1 MGCSSSQQTIDDKKT
16 NTKEILNST
25 IENNSLNNN
34 NNNEN
39 EKMFN
44 NNKNIINEVNKEK
57 NIKPNALG
65 FIISEEQFPEN
76 KKPPTETRVKER
88 IILKKKVKLEQNKR
102 DKELFQQLGKKYDFD
117 DSDVEDDN
125 KN

>member
-16 NTKEILNST
+16 KTKEILNST

-34 NNNEN
+34 NNEN
-39 EKMFN
+39 EKMIN

-57 NIKPNALG
+57 NIKPNALC

-102 DKELFQQLGKKYDFD
+102 DKELFQKLGKKYDFD

>member
-16 NTKEILNST
+16 NIKEILNST
-25 IENNSLNNN
+25 IENNSINN

-57 NIKPNALG
+57 
-65 FIISEEQFPEN
+65 
-76 KKPPTETRVKER
+76 
-88 IILKKKVKLEQNKR
+88 
-102 DKELFQQLGKKYDFD
+102 KY
-117 DSDVEDDN
+117 
-125 KN
+125 

>member
-16 NTKEILNST
+16 KTKEILNST

-34 NNNEN
+34 NNEN
-39 EKMFN
+39 EKMIN

-102 DKELFQQLGKKYDFD
+102 DKELFQKLGKKYDFD

>member
-16 NTKEILNST
+16 KTKEILNST

-34 NNNEN
+34 NNEN
-39 EKMFN
+39 EKKIN

-102 DKELFQQLGKKYDFD
+102 DKELFQKLGKKYDFD
-117 DSDVEDDN
+117 DSDVEDEN

>member
-16 NTKEILNST
+16 NFKEILNST
-25 IENNSLNNN
+25 IENNNLNNN
-34 NNNEN
+34 NEH
-39 EKMFN
+39 EKILN
-44 NNKNIINEVNKEK
+44 NNINEDNKEN

-88 IILKKKVKLEQNKR
+88 IIIKKKVKKEQNKR

-117 DSDVEDDN
+117 DSDVEEDN
-125 KN
+125 KI